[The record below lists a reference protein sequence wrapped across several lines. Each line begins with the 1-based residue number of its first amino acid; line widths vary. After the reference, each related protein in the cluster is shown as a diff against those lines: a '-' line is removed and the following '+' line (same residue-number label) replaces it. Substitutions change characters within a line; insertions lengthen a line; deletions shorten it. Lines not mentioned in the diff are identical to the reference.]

1 MNQKKHKKYS
11 LDISIFESIDLN
23 FLENLNL
30 LDRFD
35 TKFVVNFNSLN
46 QLLFELK
53 NDFYILEI
61 NIVVYMVI

>member
-1 MNQKKHKKYS
+1 M
-11 LDISIFESIDLN
+11 SIFESIDLN

-53 NDFYILEI
+53 KATLIIIIIFFEI
-61 NIVVYMVI
+61 NYKWKIVEA